1 MFKDLSYK
9 NVDSEEVT
17 DLIKIINE
25 ETSEFNSFLL
35 FQLDVINISIE
46 RLSESKSKIIELPAI
61 KELVYVLYLSKK
73 VLAIFSERNEEI
85 KVTSSDVTSI
95 KINAEAIINGVGTIA
110 ELQKKNMLEVPSGVL
125 FIYLTT

>member
-61 KELVYVLYLSKK
+61 KELVYILYLSKK